1 MYNVYVNVLCEC
13 VYQSFTLSVPCERS
27 RMFVSKI
34 FKTNFK
40 QEKYLSLNNFEERK
54 KISQF
59 RISAHK
65 LETEQDRY
73 TIPKTP
79 VKSRI
84 CKQCDLNLVE
94 NEIHFLVICPKYEHL
109 RSKLYNKI
117 NNKNFNN
124 LSDFNKFNWLM
135 SMEDIRLTRELA
147 VYLIN
152 CFPARTR

>member
-27 RMFVSKI
+27 RIFVSKI

-54 KISQF
+54 KLSQF

-65 LETEQDRY
+65 LEIEQDRY

-84 CKQCDLNLVE
+84 CKQCD
-94 NEIHFLVICPKYEHL
+94 F
-109 RSKLYNKI
+109 
-117 NNKNFNN
+117 
-124 LSDFNKFNWLM
+124 
-135 SMEDIRLTRELA
+135 
-147 VYLIN
+147 
-152 CFPARTR
+152 

>member
-1 MYNVYVNVLCEC
+1 MQISKHAYICGRCLFPTFYLMINIIFEGFKLPH
-13 VYQSFTLSVPCERS
+13 FTLQRI
-27 RMFVSKI
+27 K
-34 FKTNFK
+34 
-40 QEKYLSLNNFEERK
+40 RK
-54 KISQF
+54 KLSQF

-65 LETEQDRY
+65 LEIEQGRY

-79 VKSRI
+79 VTSRI

-94 NEIHFLVICPKYEHL
+94 NEIHFLVMCPKYTHL

-124 LSDFNKFNWLM
+124 LPDLNKFNWLM

-152 CFPARTR
+152 CFQARTR